1 MIRLSS
7 FSTQFVIAKG
17 TSSTPKRPGIFHSR
31 YRQPLFFRTGI
42 SCILSS
48 GNISVLRSLVYFFFI
63 FVSRPGGRGPSILQW
78 DPHQFPLSFACP
90 DFQRHWLTSPCAV
103 AFQLAAN
110 RLHLLYPKPLDF
122 FFSPAPSCLAVFSTL
137 LVPIRAL
144 RHPPNP
150 AVCYSSP
157 RPAYDVDVA
166 SPPESRRAQLSMDN

>member
-1 MIRLSS
+1 MICLSS

-17 TSSTPKRPGIFHSR
+17 TSSTPKRPGISNSR

-110 RLHLLYPKPLDF
+110 RLHLLYPKPRDF
-122 FFSPAPSCLAVFSTL
+122 FLARPLLSRRFLNSPCSDQSFT
-137 LVPIRAL
+137 
-144 RHPPNP
+144 PPNP

-157 RPAYDVDVA
+157 RPAYDVA
-166 SPPESRRAQLSMDN
+166 SPPGFRRAQLSMGN